1 MSSDRRFAD
10 ELLGQV
16 PALRA
21 FARSLAKRD
30 PEADDLVQE
39 TLCKAWAKRDT
50 FQEGTKLLAWLFTI
64 LRNHFYS
71 EKRKERRLV
80 EDPNGIYVA
89 GLFTMPAQE
98 WEVSFVEFNNAFRE
112 LSNEHREA
120 LFLVAACGLTYEETG
135 EICGCPAGT
144 IKSRVNRARGALGR
158 RLGVSWHDIGA
169 DPRALAALHAA
180 ANFDLM
186 EAEQAA

>member
-10 ELLGQV
+10 LLLAQI

-30 PEADDLVQE
+30 SEADDLVQE
-39 TLCKAWAKRDT
+39 TLCKAWARRDT

-71 EKRKERRLV
+71 EKRKERRMV
-80 EDPNGIYVA
+80 EDPHGAHVE
-89 GLFTMPAQE
+89 GLLTMPAQE
-98 WEVSFVEFNNAFRE
+98 WEVSLVEFSEAFGC
-112 LSNEHREA
+112 LSNEHRES
-120 LFLVAACGLTYEETG
+120 LFLVGACGLTYEETG

-144 IKSRVNRARGALGR
+144 IKSRVNRARAALARQLGR
-158 RLGVSWHDIGA
+158 SWHRIGH
-169 DPRALAALHAA
+169 DPAALAVQSARSFELQ
-180 ANFDLM
+180 DV
-186 EAEQAA
+186 EQAA

>member
-144 IKSRVNRARGALGR
+144 IKSRVNRARTRLSELLSINTADDFGPDHATRAILSAGGGR
-158 RLGVSWHDIGA
+158 
-169 DPRALAALHAA
+169 
-180 ANFDLM
+180 N
-186 EAEQAA
+186 